1 MHRGNVMLLA
11 GLCAGAVVAMLI
23 AAATLR
29 SPDPVAASAPLLG
42 TAPPVTTSVATTASS
57 APPDTTVAKPSPK
70 PDQDQDQEQGR
81 LPSGAELAKLVPGK
95 VSVLVHDRKSGE
107 DVVSYRPETT
117 YTSASL
123 VKLLIA
129 FEALRQGTEPDVVA
143 EMLSRSDDNVA
154 SRLWANL
161 GGPAIVS
168 GWAARIGMRST
179 RPPAD
184 PAHWGS
190 TIVTAADLV
199 KLYEYLMDK
208 APEGT
213 RQVVLRALDAATQH
227 GADGFDQF
235 FGIPGAVTAADWA
248 VKQGWSCCDPGRN
261 LHTSGLVGGRRYIVV
276 VLSAQSADTG
286 WPTASDRVT
295 AVVKALSGPLGWAK

>member
-1 MHRGNVMLLA
+1 MLLA
-11 GLCAGAVVAMLI
+11 GLCAGAVAAMLI

-29 SPDPVAASAPLLG
+29 SPDPVAASSPLLG

-57 APPDTTVAKPSPK
+57 APPDTTATKPSPK
-70 PDQDQDQEQGR
+70 TELGE

-95 VSVLVHDRKSGE
+95 VSVLVHDRKNGE
-107 DVVSYRPETT
+107 DVVSYRPDAT

-129 FEALRQGTEPDVVA
+129 FEALRQGTDAGVVA

-154 SRLWANL
+154 SQLWARF

-168 GWAARIGMRST
+168 GWAARIGMKST
-179 RPPAD
+179 RPPDD
-184 PAHWGS
+184 PGHWGS
-190 TIVTAADLV
+190 TTVTATDLV

-213 RQVVLRALDAATQH
+213 RQVVLRALDAATEH

-286 WPTASDRVT
+286 WQTASDRVT
-295 AVVKALSGPLGWAK
+295 TVVKALSGPLGWGK

>member
-1 MHRGNVMLLA
+1 MHRRNVVLLT
-11 GLCAGAVVAMLI
+11 GLCAGAVTAMLI
-23 AAATLR
+23 AAATVG
-29 SPDPVAASAPLLG
+29 PPAPVAASGPQLG

-57 APPDTTVAKPSPK
+57 APPTTTPAKPSPT
-70 PDQDQDQEQGR
+70 PDPDD

-95 VSVLVHDRKSGE
+95 VSVLVHDRKNGE
-107 DVVSYRPETT
+107 DLVSYRPDAT

-129 FEALRQGTEPDVVA
+129 FEALRQGTDSGVVA

-154 SRLWANL
+154 SQLWGKL

-168 GWAARIGMRST
+168 GWAARIGLKST
-179 RPPAD
+179 RPPED
-184 PAHWGS
+184 PGHWGS

-213 RQVVLRALDAATQH
+213 RQVVLRALDGATEH

-235 FGIPGAVTAADWA
+235 FGIPGTVTATDWA

-276 VLSAQSADTG
+276 VLSAQSAGTG
-286 WPTASDRVT
+286 WQAASDRVT
-295 AVVKALSGPLGWAK
+295 AVVKALSGPLGWTK

>member
-1 MHRGNVMLLA
+1 MLLA
-11 GLCAGAVVAMLI
+11 GLCAGAVAAMLI

-29 SPDPVAASAPLLG
+29 SPGPVAASASLLG
-42 TAPPVTTSVATTASS
+42 TAPPVTTSVATTATS
-57 APPDTTVAKPSPK
+57 APPETTPAKPSPTV
-70 PDQDQDQEQGR
+70 DQGQGK

-95 VSVLVHDRKSGE
+95 VSVLVHDRKNG
-107 DVVSYRPETT
+107 DDLVSYRPDAT

-129 FEALRQGTEPDVVA
+129 FEALRQGVDSGVVA
-143 EMLSRSDDNVA
+143 EMLSRSDDDVA
-154 SRLWANL
+154 SRLWTRL

-184 PAHWGS
+184 PGHWGG
-190 TIVTAADLV
+190 TTVTATDLV
-199 KLYEYLMDK
+199 KLYEYLMDQ

-213 RQVVLRALDAATQH
+213 RQVVLHALDAATEH

-235 FGIPGAVTAADWA
+235 FGIPGAVTAVDWA

-261 LHTSGLVGGRRYIVV
+261 LHTSGLVEGRRYVVV

-286 WPTASDRVT
+286 WQTASDRVT